1 MKKTVN
7 QTLMIMWFPWRKCFS
22 EANVNVIYVVQRS
35 EYDPTSFVFKCDY
48 FPSINFGGMREQSKS
63 KELDWV
69 FQEAASAVGGS
80 GK

>member
-1 MKKTVN
+1 M
-7 QTLMIMWFPWRKCFS
+7 
-22 EANVNVIYVVQRS
+22 IYVVQRS

-48 FPSINFGGMREQSKS
+48 FPSINFRGMREQSKS